1 MLVIILMCNSV
12 FGPIHP
18 QLLFRR
24 GDVFLPEVSV
34 CSVWFVQKA
43 SVFFVVLWLC
53 VPCVPYKKTWKL
65 QPAQVHLWNIY
76 NSNCAQLKK
85 HLIST
90 VDMFCDPSYSVSS
103 AHCSPLYFTFILFLS
118 SHFTTCLLRVGLNHV
133 GADLTAT
140 YFYQPGEKDQ
150 GLIEVSASSYRTQP
164 TTGTPSQVPHMVSR
178 KALRDFVGLENCE
191 KATRDAMLNF
201 SFYLTIG
208 DMDEA
213 FKSIKLIKRYVYI
226 TDACVF
232 LSGIC

>member
-1 MLVIILMCNSV
+1 M
-12 FGPIHP
+12 
-18 QLLFRR
+18 
-24 GDVFLPEVSV
+24 
-34 CSVWFVQKA
+34 
-43 SVFFVVLWLC
+43 
-53 VPCVPYKKTWKL
+53 
-65 QPAQVHLWNIY
+65 
-76 NSNCAQLKK
+76 
-85 HLIST
+85 
-90 VDMFCDPSYSVSS
+90 
-103 AHCSPLYFTFILFLS
+103 
-118 SHFTTCLLRVGLNHV
+118 GLNHV

-150 GLIEVSASSYRTQP
+150 GLIEVSASSYQTQP

-226 TDACVF
+226 TDACVCSVVF
-232 LSGIC
+232 ANRGGMEHGICFCLITVITSPPIH